1 MFLKKYTTVFTLL
14 FLALNSWSQTNL
26 PPTITAT
33 GDQFYCPLNQINI
46 ALDFNIVDPDN
57 TPIDAIFIQIST
69 GYVQGEDMLKYL
81 GSNPNINSLWS
92 SSEGKLTLKL
102 PTAVS
107 DYTDLIAA
115 VKDVVFESSS
125 NTVSGEKFFSFTIDA
140 ANYLPSTGHYYE
152 YISDVGITWDD
163 ARTAAEVK
171 TYYGLQGYLATILS
185 TEEAQLSGEQATGQG
200 WIGGSDAETEG
211 VWKWITGP
219 EAGTNFWNGLATGSS
234 PAGQYEN
241 WAGDEPNDWPNSEI
255 SGEENYLHVYS
266 DGKWNDYANYNSSIQ
281 GYIVEYGGMPD
292 DPILNISASTKIAI
306 TTISTTTGVSLCGN
320 GIVSLQANATL
331 RGSILWFDSLSG
343 GTPVGTGT
351 NFTTSFLTTT
361 KTYYAVASADG
372 ICSSGERIPVT
383 ASIYAIPTATTPTNW
398 LVCDDDNDG
407 FYGFDLSQKNN
418 DIILNGQDPDI
429 FSVSYFSDDAL
440 TQEIKGIHA
449 NNIAYRPETIYVR
462 VANKDNLTCAVTT
475 SFVIN
480 VFDSPKPALATDIPN
495 IEVCDDTLDG
505 NDPNGF
511 ATFDLTLNETILRNG
526 QSSLYFDIAYFTDA
540 DLIHPIS
547 TPADFPNSIVNG
559 QTIYVSVTNKLNV
572 SCFVTTSFN
581 IVVNPMPVIEPSVTL
596 KQCDVDTDGIS
607 DFNLTESEV
616 LINSQMPTPTFSYYL
631 NLGDAQIGD
640 LALAINNTSVF
651 SNATTNIVFARVEN
665 AFGCYRV
672 AQVKLL
678 ASTTQI
684 PSNFLVNLESC
695 DDDGIEDGIANF
707 DFSPATAAIL
717 NLFPMGQNL
726 NVNYYLSTAD
736 ALAEVNSINTNSYRN
751 ETSPYTQD
759 IVVRVESAD
768 NNACM
773 GLGTHVKLIVNPLP
787 QFDLTESQIVCL
799 NDLPLTASVTN
810 PDDDYDYIWRDGDGT
825 TIGTNSQ
832 SVAIVAGGEYTVTA
846 TKTDGTSCSK
856 TKSITITESVTAT
869 IVDMPIVD
877 DSDNNSIA
885 VNITGTGDYEIALD
899 DLNDFNPFVVNSS
912 LPGRT
917 HVFSNV
923 PAGIHKVFIRDKNG
937 CGLTIKDAIVIG
949 FPHFLTP
956 NGDGINDTWNVAG
969 ASLQPN
975 SLIYIFDRFG
985 KLIAKVDPTG
995 TGWDGTFNGRKLP
1008 SNDYWFTARLQDG
1021 RIRKGH
1027 FSLVRR

>member
-418 DIILNGQDPDI
+418 DIILNGQDPD
-429 FSVSYFSDDAL
+429 
-440 TQEIKGIHA
+440 
-449 NNIAYRPETIYVR
+449 
-462 VANKDNLTCAVTT
+462 
-475 SFVIN
+475 
-480 VFDSPKPALATDIPN
+480 
-495 IEVCDDTLDG
+495 
-505 NDPNGF
+505 
-511 ATFDLTLNETILRNG
+511 
-526 QSSLYFDIAYFTDA
+526 
-540 DLIHPIS
+540 
-547 TPADFPNSIVNG
+547 
-559 QTIYVSVTNKLNV
+559 
-572 SCFVTTSFN
+572 
-581 IVVNPMPVIEPSVTL
+581 
-596 KQCDVDTDGIS
+596 
-607 DFNLTESEV
+607 
-616 LINSQMPTPTFSYYL
+616 
-631 NLGDAQIGD
+631 
-640 LALAINNTSVF
+640 
-651 SNATTNIVFARVEN
+651 
-665 AFGCYRV
+665 
-672 AQVKLL
+672 
-678 ASTTQI
+678 
-684 PSNFLVNLESC
+684 
-695 DDDGIEDGIANF
+695 
-707 DFSPATAAIL
+707 
-717 NLFPMGQNL
+717 
-726 NVNYYLSTAD
+726 
-736 ALAEVNSINTNSYRN
+736 
-751 ETSPYTQD
+751 
-759 IVVRVESAD
+759 
-768 NNACM
+768 
-773 GLGTHVKLIVNPLP
+773 
-787 QFDLTESQIVCL
+787 
-799 NDLPLTASVTN
+799 
-810 PDDDYDYIWRDGDGT
+810 
-825 TIGTNSQ
+825 
-832 SVAIVAGGEYTVTA
+832 
-846 TKTDGTSCSK
+846 
-856 TKSITITESVTAT
+856 
-869 IVDMPIVD
+869 
-877 DSDNNSIA
+877 
-885 VNITGTGDYEIALD
+885 
-899 DLNDFNPFVVNSS
+899 
-912 LPGRT
+912 
-917 HVFSNV
+917 
-923 PAGIHKVFIRDKNG
+923 
-937 CGLTIKDAIVIG
+937 
-949 FPHFLTP
+949 
-956 NGDGINDTWNVAG
+956 
-969 ASLQPN
+969 
-975 SLIYIFDRFG
+975 
-985 KLIAKVDPTG
+985 
-995 TGWDGTFNGRKLP
+995 
-1008 SNDYWFTARLQDG
+1008 
-1021 RIRKGH
+1021 
-1027 FSLVRR
+1027 